1 VTDEEDHWCE
11 RHREMFANSGIP
23 LEAVFQRIVSV
34 LAKIWKNRPGFQ
46 TDSRSVIAAINKI
59 SKGKKFCCWLGDEK
73 LQAYLV
79 KTVTKVEGN

>member
-11 RHREMFANSGIP
+11 RHRKMFTDQRADP
-23 LEAVFQRIVSV
+23 DQMFQKIISV
-34 LAKIWKNRPGFQ
+34 LAKLWKTRPGFKS
-46 TDSRSVIAAINKI
+46 DSRSVIAAIEKV

-79 KTVTKVEGN
+79 KTVTRIEGN